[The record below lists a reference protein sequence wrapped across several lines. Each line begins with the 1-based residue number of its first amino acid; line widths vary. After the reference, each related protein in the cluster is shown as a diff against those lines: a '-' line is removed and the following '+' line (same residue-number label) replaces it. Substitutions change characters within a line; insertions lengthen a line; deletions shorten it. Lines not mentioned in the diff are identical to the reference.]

1 MLQEKFA
8 REMQEK
14 QNALLQEQER
24 MKAEKEELRK
34 KQQRLFQLASSFST
48 SWNIEQPRPRFFYS
62 DCIDNMRPK

>member
-1 MLQEKFA
+1 MTIVLCNVIFLLHDVRHARVMLQERFA

-48 SWNIEQPRPRFFYS
+48 S
-62 DCIDNMRPK
+62 